1 MQEEFK
7 IGVNRLTRDEKI
19 KSLIEYENQFYE
31 DLKGEEDYFNEIER
45 RMPLLG
51 PVLRMM
57 KYEDEFLLVALIN
70 SFLISLLYWL
80 ANYQSPSYDFTGEFV
95 SFISLSNAANPFGN
109 ILMLILSLLNLL
121 IGILIGIYLFTRKIP
136 LRKKL
141 LTLKFLDLQVKAKGK
156 KDTPTNESFY
166 VWSNIAKETAYNIF
180 IVAFLILTILHPFF
194 SCFILV

>member
-1 MQEEFK
+1 MREEFK

-57 KYEDEFLLVALIN
+57 KYEDEFLLVALVN

-80 ANYQSPSYDFTGEFV
+80 ANYQSPSYAFTGEFV

-109 ILMLILSLLNLL
+109 ILML
-121 IGILIGIYLFTRKIP
+121 
-136 LRKKL
+136 
-141 LTLKFLDLQVKAKGK
+141 
-156 KDTPTNESFY
+156 
-166 VWSNIAKETAYNIF
+166 
-180 IVAFLILTILHPFF
+180 
-194 SCFILV
+194 